1 MFRSVRRARLCHP
14 SSPSGA
20 PHPACRAR
28 TLGGWH
34 RSRLRAH
41 SGHTRPAAGEAVRD
55 RAASGAFVFTTC
67 RYIPARL
74 TLLPAQGYSGVG
86 IGASLA
92 TTGAPAVGYS
102 RLRAR
107 QCTLKCG
114 LSQSGRVTS
123 QPVATCPPPRVK
135 RGSAS
140 RPDQP
145 LLPHSRG
152 PSVVAYARRGVRS
165 PVRRAVSAFGG
176 RCRNARWVSLR
187 WSVCYGFR
195 SCTRRVV
202 GKHHVLCMQQP
213 NPALKR
219 TRREASSCFAGIVPA
234 RRLARSL
241 GSVLGLR
248 SCHQRRSS

>member
-1 MFRSVRRARLCHP
+1 VTAQREARSSLPRVVTSRRA
-14 SSPSGA
+14 SPCSPLRDILGLAAGRASQPRGA
-20 PHPACRAR
+20 
-28 TLGGWH
+28 
-34 RSRLRAH
+34 
-41 SGHTRPAAGEAVRD
+41 PAAG
-55 RAASGAFVFTTC
+55 C
-67 RYIPARL
+67 
-74 TLLPAQGYSGVG
+74 
-86 IGASLA
+86 
-92 TTGAPAVGYS
+92 S

-107 QCTLKCG
+107 LCTLKCG
-114 LSQSGRVTS
+114 LSQSGRLRS
-123 QPVATCPPPRVK
+123 QLIATCPPPRVR

-187 WSVCYGFR
+187 WSVCCGFR

-202 GKHHVLCMQQP
+202 RKHHVLCMQQP

-219 TRREASSCFAGIVPA
+219 TRREASLVYAGIPAA
-234 RRLARSL
+234 RRLAQALGCRRAKARSFRGCKSPPATFAPA
-241 GSVLGLR
+241 GSNW
-248 SCHQRRSS
+248 SSRGRQPSG

>member
-1 MFRSVRRARLCHP
+1 VTAQREARSSLPPVVTSRRA
-14 SSPSGA
+14 SPCS
-20 PHPACRAR
+20 PLRD
-28 TLGGWH
+28 TLGLASG
-34 RSRLRAH
+34 RASRPRGA
-41 SGHTRPAAGEAVRD
+41 PAAG
-55 RAASGAFVFTTC
+55 C
-67 RYIPARL
+67 
-74 TLLPAQGYSGVG
+74 
-86 IGASLA
+86 
-92 TTGAPAVGYS
+92 S

-114 LSQSGRVTS
+114 LSQSGRVTA
-123 QPVATCPPPRVK
+123 QLVATCPPPRVK

-145 LLPHSRG
+145 LLPHSCG

-165 PVRRAVSAFGG
+165 PVRRAVSALGG

-187 WSVCYGFR
+187 WSVCCGFR
-195 SCTRRVV
+195 SGTRRVV

-234 RRLARSL
+234 RRLARSF
-241 GSVLGLR
+241 GVLR
-248 SCHQRRSS
+248 